1 MLSCIVNRVLLEFP
15 GFFNGKA
22 FSSLVLL
29 FHVLLF
35 NVSGYMLYVSQQ
47 INLILLCN
55 GPKELPAG
63 CWNNGIFSFFYGL
76 LMLDWALRGTI
87 WEELEIV
94 FEGFMWFFCNYWLW
108 YRLFQKKRARYA
120 LKALTHNNFIKFEKL
135 QWGMT
140 TFLQNYSLQRTEKT
154 VPNASWKSTFP
165 SI

>member
-35 NVSGYMLYVSQQ
+35 NVSGDMLYVSQQ
-47 INLILLCN
+47 INLILLRN

-76 LMLDWALRGTI
+76 PM
-87 WEELEIV
+87 
-94 FEGFMWFFCNYWLW
+94 M
-108 YRLFQKKRARYA
+108 
-120 LKALTHNNFIKFEKL
+120 
-135 QWGMT
+135 
-140 TFLQNYSLQRTEKT
+140 S
-154 VPNASWKSTFP
+154 
-165 SI
+165 